1 MPIGYPIYEARNT
14 SPVAILRAIIMADLR
29 AMLNVTLVILVEILN
44 AILTAILK
52 MFMDSV
58 VITLQNGSKRC

>member
-1 MPIGYPIYEARNT
+1 
-14 SPVAILRAIIMADLR
+14 MADLR